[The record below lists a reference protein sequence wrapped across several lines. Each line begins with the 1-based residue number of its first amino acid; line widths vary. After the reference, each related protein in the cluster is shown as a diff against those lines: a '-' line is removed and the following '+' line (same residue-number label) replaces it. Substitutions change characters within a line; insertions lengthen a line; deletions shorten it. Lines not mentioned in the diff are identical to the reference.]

1 MRITTRRWAWGGAVG
16 ACFLLLLS
24 LAAACGFSSSPTP
37 KPSPTLAAKAAI
49 TADWQR
55 FFAGTTPAAAKIA
68 LLQDGSS
75 FAATIKAQV
84 SSSLAKSTA
93 AKVSAVSITSP
104 TTAAVSYSIVMGGQ
118 TALPNQSGQAVL
130 IGGIWKVSAASF
142 EALLK
147 LEQGAASS
155 PSASP

>member
-1 MRITTRRWAWGGAVG
+1 MHRWAWGSALG
-16 ACFLLLLS
+16 ACFLLLLG
-24 LAAACGFSSSPTP
+24 LAGACGSSSSPI
-37 KPSPTLAAKAAI
+37 PSPSPSRSTKAAI

-75 FAATIKAQV
+75 FAATIKAQA
-84 SSSLAKSTA
+84 SSSLAKSTS
-93 AKVSAVSITSP
+93 AKVNAVSITSP
-104 TTAAVSYSIVMGGQ
+104 TTAAVSYSIVMGTQ

-130 IGGIWKVSAASF
+130 IGGIWKVSAANF

-147 LEQGAASS
+147 LEQGASS
-155 PSASP
+155 SSSASP

>member
-1 MRITTRRWAWGGAVG
+1 MRITTRRWAWAGAVG
-16 ACFLLLLS
+16 ARFVLLLS
-24 LAAACGFSSSPTP
+24 LAAACGSSSSPTP

-104 TTAAVSYSIVMGGQ
+104 TTAAVSYSIVMGGRDG
-118 TALPNQSGQAVL
+118 TAQWRVGRRC
-130 IGGIWKVSAASF
+130 
-142 EALLK
+142 
-147 LEQGAASS
+147 
-155 PSASP
+155 